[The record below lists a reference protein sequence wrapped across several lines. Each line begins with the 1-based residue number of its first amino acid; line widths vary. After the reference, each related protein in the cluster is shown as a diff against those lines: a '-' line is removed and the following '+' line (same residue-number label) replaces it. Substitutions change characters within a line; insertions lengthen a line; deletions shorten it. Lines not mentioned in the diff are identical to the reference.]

1 MKKGMTLIEVMV
13 VVVILGIIATV
24 VAANIGGKPDAGK
37 AQLTQAGL
45 KILRGEVELFRVD
58 QNRLPERLEDLVHR
72 PEYIEPRKW
81 PTDGYRT
88 EMPVDGWG
96 RPYEYRVPGTRA
108 SFDIISRGA
117 DGKEGGEGVNADL
130 WSHPPK

>member
-1 MKKGMTLIEVMV
+1 MNKGMTLIEIMV

-24 VAANIGGKPDAGK
+24 VAANVGGKPDQAK
-37 AQLTQAGL
+37 ARMTVTQL
-45 KILRGEVELFRVD
+45 KMLRGEVDLFRAD
-58 QNRLPERLEDLVHR
+58 QHRLPERLEDLVHR
-72 PEYIEPRKW
+72 PAYVDPKSW
-81 PTDGYRT
+81 PMDGYRS
-88 EMPVDGWG
+88 EVPLDGWG
-96 RPYEYRVPGTRA
+96 RPYEFRVPGSRA

>member
-1 MKKGMTLIEVMV
+1 MKKGMTLIEIMV
-13 VVVILGIIATV
+13 VVVILGIIASV
-24 VAANIGGKPDAGK
+24 VAANIGGKPDEVK
-37 AQLTQAGL
+37 VKMTVAQL
-45 KILRGEVELFRVD
+45 KMLRGEVELFRAD
-58 QNRLPERLEDLVHR
+58 HHRLPERLEDLVHR
-72 PEYIEPRKW
+72 PTYIEPRVW
-81 PTDGYRT
+81 PMDGYRT

-96 RPYEYRVPGTRA
+96 RSYEYRVPGSRA